1 MKSVKTAPIFI
12 RRNTQRCIIDV
23 KNIRRR
29 IGKLILRLA
38 NILNKMGDKRMTL
51 QKEIEKVVDSSG
63 YCKFIPPKDKESI
76 VYKNMLRDTGEAIT
90 AYLKEHVNDYFGVD
104 GEKEINPE
112 KFILNK
118 NCNDLI
124 INEPCLAE
132 ERLYVSDLMKH
143 YAKALSSA
151 RVVKLREETK

>member
-51 QKEIEKVVDSSG
+51 QKDISKIIYSQLPNATPKTHTESTDSVRISQ
-63 YCKFIPPKDKESI
+63 S
-76 VYKNMLRDTGEAIT
+76 IT

>member
-1 MKSVKTAPIFI
+1 MPTIEISEEVLVKIKDQLGEETI
-12 RRNTQRCIIDV
+12 
-23 KNIRRR
+23 
-29 IGKLILRLA
+29 
-38 NILNKMGDKRMTL
+38 
-51 QKEIEKVVDSSG
+51 KEIESLKDIEKVVDSSG